1 MPRPTY
7 SRLVV
12 PRKAKDDAV
21 VGILS
26 LHAPLGFLEEGRD
39 LVACFRESESAR
51 RAGEAL
57 SAVRIRFEL
66 TTEIPEGDPLE
77 AYRAASR
84 PFAVGQRFWIDPGEP
99 SDSVSPSG
107 RVALRLPA
115 SRAFGTGG
123 HESTRLALSALE
135 DQDLAGRT
143 VLDAGTG
150 SGILALAASALGARL
165 AVGCDVD
172 ADAVFVARQN
182 LARHAFGSRVRLLAG
197 PLPAVGAVFDVV
209 VSNMLPEEFL
219 PAARDLKRQVTRGGH
234 WIVSGIPTEREREVI
249 GKLVSKRYPLDAR
262 KQENEWLC
270 LVLRRA

>member
-1 MPRPTY
+1 VPRPTY
-7 SRLVV
+7 ARLVV
-12 PRKAKDDAV
+12 PRRAKDDAV
-21 VGILS
+21 VGILA

-39 LVACFRESESAR
+39 LVACFRESQAAR

-57 SAVRIRFEL
+57 SAARVRFDL

-84 PFAVGQRFWIDPGEP
+84 PFAVGRRFWIDPGEP
-99 SDSVSPSG
+99 SDSLPPSG

-123 HESTRLALSALE
+123 HESTRLALAALE
-135 DQDLAGRT
+135 DQELAGRT

-165 AVGCDVD
+165 AVGCDLD
-172 ADAVFVARQN
+172 EDAVFVARQN
-182 LARHAFGSRVRLLAG
+182 VIRHAFGGGVRLLAG
-197 PLPAVGAVFDVV
+197 SVSALDTSFDVV
-209 VSNMLPEEFL
+209 VSNMLPEEIE
-219 PAARDLKRQVTRGGH
+219 PVARDLKRLLPKRGR
-234 WIVSGIPTEREREVI
+234 WIVSGVPVEREREVAAR
-249 GKLVSKRYPLDAR
+249 LVSRRYPLDAR
-262 KQENEWLC
+262 RQENEWVC